1 MTEKI
6 ELEILP
12 SGRIKF
18 KRGDKDH
25 NDKMKQIISSIVD
38 GDEKVMEQVE
48 EFFSGSEDVE
58 LLVGDTIFC
67 G

>member
-1 MTEKI
+1 MIEEI

-12 SGRIKF
+12 SGRIKV
-18 KRGDKDH
+18 KRGDKSH

-38 GDEKVMEQVE
+38 GDEEVMEQLE